1 MRKKLF
7 IFFNIFMLSV
17 IVHLFITLK
26 RQYKANE
33 ELNQIIKENIIK
45 DSIIICNKEI
55 IEEIKDSISQSNP
68 R

>member
-33 ELNQIIKENIIK
+33 ELNEIIKENIIK

>member
-55 IEEIKDSISQSNP
+55 IEEIKDSITQSNP

>member
-1 MRKKLF
+1 
-7 IFFNIFMLSV
+7 MLSV

-55 IEEIKDSISQSNP
+55 IEEIKDSITQSNP